1 MKRSGEQTIMDII
14 IGENGRFASAFK
26 NSLGTNAVN
35 ISNIKERKNLEF
47 IKGILSMSQK
57 TNSKIKIYWCLGKSK
72 SRSEKYMCDD
82 DFTTL
87 SNFLIEIEHLGAK
100 NIEVIYLSSGGTVY
114 GNNAGYVNENSVLN
128 PQSYYAEMKIK
139 SEILLNNLNKKS
151 GMRISLFRI
160 ANAYSTP
167 KIGSS
172 MGIVESLID
181 CIENQKEFNLK
192 VSLKSEKQYGTY
204 SNYSSSI
211 LQYLQEF
218 RNRPNTF
225 QIQNIFSDQIHTL
238 KSLIAL
244 LESYFESTLN
254 ISGLKDLP
262 EESVILESIYKPINQ
277 NSWISVQEFLT
288 KCYPKS

>member
-1 MKRSGEQTIMDII
+1 MKRSGESAIADLI
-14 IGENGRFASAFK
+14 IGAKGRFATAFA
-26 NSLGTNAVN
+26 NNLSPTAITINN
-35 ISNIKERKNLEF
+35 PQENQSLEF
-47 IKGILSMSQK
+47 IKKILSDSQK
-57 TNSKIKIYWCLGKSK
+57 TKSKVNIYWCLGKSK
-72 SRSEKYMCDD
+72 SKSEKKMCDE
-82 DFTTL
+82 DFDLL
-87 SNFLIEIEHLGAK
+87 SEFLLEIETFCAK
-100 NIEVIYLSSGGTVY
+100 NMEVIYLSSGGTVY
-114 GNNAGYVNENSVLN
+114 GISAGRVNENSVLN

-139 SEILLNNLNKKS
+139 SEMLLKNLNKEF
-151 GMRISLFRI
+151 GMLISIFRI
-160 ANAYSTP
+160 ANAYSIPT
-167 KIGSS
+167 IGSS
-172 MGIVESLID
+172 NGIVESLIECLTTD
-181 CIENQKEFNLK
+181 KEFNLN
-192 VSLKSEKQYGTY
+192 VLLKSEKQYGTY